1 MQQKELTNF
10 LKYTG
15 KDPSRLIFED
25 ELTDIY
31 NRRFL
36 FHFFKSKVSWNDLD
50 SRPLSLIMA
59 DVDKFKQVN
68 DACGHQ
74 VGDQALVWVAN
85 LLRKV
90 GDDQGM
96 AIRYA
101 GDEFM
106 ILLPHCSKKCG
117 IQVANRLHKQV
128 HQKPFKLQ
136 GNKDSPPVTLS
147 IGVATA
153 SEDALTGKSLIQKA
167 DVALYFAKKIGRDC
181 VVNASEVTQEEV
193 FAKTAINQLG
203 DVKMVGRGQQFF
215 LVSEALT
222 RFTKKQNQFLIAEG
236 DRGIGKTEF
245 LETIRRNFTRI
256 NILQARSNGDPH
268 EMFRPYYLISKMLI
282 DLLNQQKDQGT
293 AIIQSLKPQQIGYL
307 GQILPQLNTGAAL
320 PKDINETTL
329 RKGIFDALFH
339 LINTMAGKLSIILL
353 IDDLHFADEASLLVL
368 RHLILQKE
376 FPVFICGSA
385 GIQQKPKENDPQSGL
400 INFFT
405 KYQQQLDIQKLSLS
419 PLSELEIVKHILGIF
434 PKARLPKDVIKE
446 ITEVSQGNP
455 LFLSEILR
463 KLVFDQKITL
473 VGQQWIVK
481 PIEAGYL
488 PRSLDE
494 IVAQKIAALD
504 EEDRQILDQISTL
517 GENVS
522 LSILTGS
529 CEKKEARVLEFID
542 QAVEQGL
549 LSTDFELNDDT
560 IRFGGKQILEVTY
573 NSIAQDRK
581 QELHDRIGN
590 YQESLYQQKILPSA
604 APLAY
609 HFNRSTD
616 HEKAGH
622 YEKLQTSA
630 NNRSFNASEAASYQV
645 NKSGEGLSVYTPLDP
660 DDLRNIPEVMRDLM
674 VAARNIGLYPP
685 GSNSIVKIRRQ
696 LKSSIDQILT
706 KNETLSID
714 LVKQSILINGQR
726 IDIADIKL
734 VAESFVQLLKR
745 LDLKGIAIH
754 QGVDERELELMLQ
767 VFAEGTQKMFDQ
779 HHWERFSSEIRLVNI
794 ELKQIRYA
802 MKVGTQ
808 SGSMMAEA
816 AANSSGSL
824 QVAGG
829 ATGSGG
835 ALSPQEANLIGD
847 FLRSLTAVVSAIKLY
862 PLKSKTVSSILH
874 KLLQTLERFFSGQNM
889 LSLSRAGDN
898 LLVNGQRVDLS
909 EFPNFKGLATNF
921 LKFIDEIGLNSLT
934 FQKNISYSQ
943 LETFMGALREVPDT
957 GVDSNYLKEFAKEHG
972 LSDILFDQNLY
983 EGRVAQRT
991 AVRADGLLVVE
1002 QSVGVQKPQPEK
1014 PIPAELF
1021 ENFLARLPEQLE
1033 EFFLEGEAAKIE
1045 RIIYLLFLGYQ
1056 DRELTIRNKV
1066 IEVCQN
1072 LMTQLTV
1079 AYQHDFVKVLV
1090 NPLLAE
1096 FAKAKEPKIISSMAS
1111 FLNSL
1116 VRVLMQFVEYPLA
1129 SKVLTYLQ
1137 NRYHKL
1143 KKTKDFHAQILAHSL
1158 NLPLEP
1164 ITQEL
1169 LVEDLK
1175 SGEPTRQRNAAQ
1187 LLQVLG
1193 PRVSALLNDIIKRE
1207 QDYRA
1212 RQIAAN
1218 LLQKQ
1223 GPHAVERLK
1232 RSLVL
1237 EISAEERMRILDIID
1252 ILTTDFKNELF
1263 FALGDEDPKVR
1274 EAAYRLAERL
1284 NDGQIVEWLLE
1295 FARSQQPI
1303 IAVGAIKCLGKLSPS
1318 EVEKELITLLNSSK
1332 DESVLVACCRA
1343 LGQIAR
1349 PTCIEALSKAL
1360 ATKRFLFFHKGNSA
1374 QVRAAAAFAL
1384 TQIPHSKATHLLA
1397 QLVNDRDPR
1406 ICQVAQ
1412 NSVQS
1417 VQSKRPTRS
1426 L

>member
-1 MQQKELTNF
+1 M
-10 LKYTG
+10 
-15 KDPSRLIFED
+15 
-25 ELTDIY
+25 
-31 NRRFL
+31 
-36 FHFFKSKVSWNDLD
+36 H
-50 SRPLSLIMA
+50 
-59 DVDKFKQVN
+59 
-68 DACGHQ
+68 H
-74 VGDQALVWVAN
+74 
-85 LLRKV
+85 
-90 GDDQGM
+90 
-96 AIRYA
+96 
-101 GDEFM
+101 
-106 ILLPHCSKKCG
+106 
-117 IQVANRLHKQV
+117 
-128 HQKPFKLQ
+128 
-136 GNKDSPPVTLS
+136 
-147 IGVATA
+147 
-153 SEDALTGKSLIQKA
+153 
-167 DVALYFAKKIGRDC
+167 
-181 VVNASEVTQEEV
+181 
-193 FAKTAINQLG
+193 
-203 DVKMVGRGQQFF
+203 
-215 LVSEALT
+215 
-222 RFTKKQNQFLIAEG
+222 
-236 DRGIGKTEF
+236 
-245 LETIRRNFTRI
+245 
-256 NILQARSNGDPH
+256 
-268 EMFRPYYLISKMLI
+268 
-282 DLLNQQKDQGT
+282 
-293 AIIQSLKPQQIGYL
+293 
-307 GQILPQLNTGAAL
+307 
-320 PKDINETTL
+320 
-329 RKGIFDALFH
+329 
-339 LINTMAGKLSIILL
+339 
-353 IDDLHFADEASLLVL
+353 
-368 RHLILQKE
+368 
-376 FPVFICGSA
+376 
-385 GIQQKPKENDPQSGL
+385 
-400 INFFT
+400 
-405 KYQQQLDIQKLSLS
+405 LS
-419 PLSELEIVKHILGIF
+419 PLSESEIGKHFLGIF
-434 PKARLPKDVIKE
+434 PKARLPKGVIKE

-463 KLVFDQKITL
+463 KLVLDQKITL

-488 PRSLDE
+488 PRSLEE

-504 EEDRQILDQISTL
+504 EEDRQILDQVSAL

-522 LSILTGS
+522 LSMLTGS

-581 QELHDRIGN
+581 QELHERIGN

-616 HEKAGH
+616 HEKADH
-622 YEKLQTSA
+622 YEQLQTSA
-630 NNRSFNASEAASYQV
+630 NNRSFNPSEAESYTV
-645 NKSGEGLSVYTPLDP
+645 NKSGEGLSAYTPLDP
-660 DDLRNIPEVMRDLM
+660 DDLRNIPDVMRDLM
-674 VAARNIGLYPP
+674 VAARNIELYPA
-685 GSNSIVKIRRQ
+685 GSNSIVNIRRQ

-726 IDIADIKL
+726 IDMADIKL
-734 VAESFVQLLKR
+734 VAESFVKSLKR

-767 VFAEGTQKMFDQ
+767 AFAKGTQKVFDE
-779 HHWERFSSEIRLVNI
+779 HHWERYSSENRLMNI

-802 MKVGTQ
+802 MKVETQ
-808 SGSMMAEA
+808 SGSMMAET
-816 AANSSGSL
+816 AANGIGSL

-835 ALSPQEANLIGD
+835 ALSPQETILIRD
-847 FLRSLTAVVSAIKLY
+847 FLRSLTAVVRAIKLY

-874 KLLQTLERFFSGQNM
+874 KLLQTLERFFNGQNV

-898 LLVNGQRVDLS
+898 LLVNGQRLDLS
-909 EFPNFKGLATNF
+909 EFPDFKGLATNF
-921 LKFIDEIGLNSLT
+921 LKFLDEIGLTSIT

-943 LETFMGALREVPDT
+943 LETLMGALREVPDT
-957 GVDSNYLKEFAKEHG
+957 GIDSNYLKEFAKAHG

-983 EGRVAQRT
+983 EVRVAQRT
-991 AVRADGLLVVE
+991 AVRADGLLIAE
-1002 QSVGVQKPQPEK
+1002 QSVGAQEPQPEK

-1021 ENFLARLPEQLE
+1021 DNFLARLPEQLD

-1045 RIIYLLFLGYQ
+1045 RLITLLFLGYQ

-1066 IEVCQN
+1066 IQVCQN

-1090 NPLLAE
+1090 SPLLAE
-1096 FAKAKEPKIISSMAS
+1096 FVKEKESKTIAIMAS
-1111 FLNSL
+1111 LLNSL
-1116 VRVLMQFVEYPLA
+1116 VRALVQYVDYPLA
-1129 SKVLTYLQ
+1129 SKVLTYLH

-1143 KKTKDFHAQILAHSL
+1143 KKIKDSHAQLLAHSL
-1158 NLPLEP
+1158 NLQLEP

-1187 LLQVLG
+1187 LLQTLG
-1193 PRVSALLNDIIKRE
+1193 PWVSALLIDIIKRE

-1212 RQIAAN
+1212 RQIAAK

-1223 GPHAVERLK
+1223 GPPAVERLK
-1232 RSLVL
+1232 RLLVL
-1237 EISAEERMRILDIID
+1237 EISAEERIRILDIIE
-1252 ILTTDFKNELF
+1252 ILTTDLKSELF

-1274 EAAYRLAERL
+1274 AAAYRLAERL

-1303 IAVGAIKCLGKLSPS
+1303 IAMGAIKCLAKFNPPEL
-1318 EVEKELITLLNSSK
+1318 EEELITLLNSSK
-1332 DESVLVACCRA
+1332 DEQVLVACCRA

-1349 PTCIEALSKAL
+1349 PTCIEALSKVL
-1360 ATKRFLFFHKGNSA
+1360 ETKRFLFFHKSNSA
-1374 QVRAAAAFAL
+1374 EVRATAAFAL
-1384 TQIPHSKATHLLA
+1384 TQIPHSKAAHQLA

-1417 VQSKRPTRS
+1417 VQSN
-1426 L
+1426 